1 LFFVD
6 HPILTPGVTALPR
19 LAGTDSFTEWL
30 FLEREFVQTDR
41 SKTDPIGWLLL
52 DCRLRQPSQSSQRI
66 SPVIAHPRNPL
77 PRIARLKHLLDG
89 SPPPRRGG
97 YSK

>member
-41 SKTDPIGWLLL
+41 SKTDPVGWLLL
-52 DCRLRQPSQSSQRI
+52 GRRLRQPSQSSQRI
-66 SPVIAHPRNPL
+66 SRN
-77 PRIARLKHLLDG
+77 RLKSHGTRCPELQG
-89 SPPPRRGG
+89 SNTFLMAATPA
-97 YSK
+97 